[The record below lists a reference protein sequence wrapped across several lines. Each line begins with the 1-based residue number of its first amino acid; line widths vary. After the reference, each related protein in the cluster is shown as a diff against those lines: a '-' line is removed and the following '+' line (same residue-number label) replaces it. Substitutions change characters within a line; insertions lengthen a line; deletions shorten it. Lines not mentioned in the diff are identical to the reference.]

1 MNDPSQRQRALLL
14 VDDNPGDARLL
25 AESLRT
31 LPFPYYLSI
40 VTDGDSALAF
50 LQHQAP
56 YTQAPTPDLIL
67 LDIHPLKRSG
77 WEVLEWLRR
86 QPALA
91 SIPVVMWGGTL
102 GPVDEHERKRLRPTQ
117 CLMKPE
123 SFEGYRHIADLIAK
137 LLAQP

>member
-1 MNDPSQRQRALLL
+1 MNDPSQRQRALPL

-31 LPFPYYLSI
+31 LPFPYYLNI
-40 VTDGDSALAF
+40 VTDSDSALAF

-67 LDIHPLKRSG
+67 LDIHALKTSG
-77 WEVLEWLRR
+77 WEVLEWLRQ

-91 SIPVVMWGGTL
+91 STRVVMWGGTL
-102 GPVDEHERKRLRPTQ
+102 SPFDEQERDRLRPAD
-117 CLMKPE
+117 CLAKPTTL
-123 SFEGYRHIADLIAK
+123 EGYQHLADLIAQ